1 VVLNSRTIERWS
13 WRLFALA
20 LVASAALAYWD
31 YPQRWHTPGYWL
43 RNLVMYWLYWSPR
56 LAGVFMLTG
65 FVSRIWN
72 VRGGSRLLA
81 AVMSVGVL
89 IGLWSSLVEPQQ
101 LRVRETALSGL
112 PAGAE
117 PVRLAV
123 IADLHWGLFFRD
135 SHLQRLVEQ
144 LNALDVDAVLVAG
157 DWTHEPLLDLQ
168 TGFAPLAK
176 IRHPVFGVLGNHDV
190 ESPGPPLTEALR
202 QALQAHGVQLL
213 EGRIVPWKGWALVG
227 LDDQWGGNPG
237 KQIAALWPDGRSND
251 TGAPSNRI
259 VLAHQPDTLAL
270 LPGQGAFLAIAGH
283 THGGQI
289 WIPGFTPWW
298 LRNTNSK
305 QPWWNGLYAAPAGPV
320 FVTPGVGTVGL
331 PARLAVPPTI
341 DVIDLR

>member
-1 VVLNSRTIERWS
+1 MVSARTIERWS
-13 WRLFALA
+13 WRLFALG
-20 LVASAALAYWD
+20 LVAAAVVSYWD

-43 RNLVMYWLYWSPR
+43 RNLIMYWLYWAPR

-65 FVSRIWN
+65 FVSRLWN
-72 VRGGSRLLA
+72 VRGGQRLLA
-81 AVMSVGVL
+81 MLMTVGTL

-101 LRVRETALSGL
+101 LRVRETVVSGI

-123 IADLHWGLFFRD
+123 IADVHWGLFFRD
-135 SHLQRLVEQ
+135 GQLRSLVER

-157 DWTHEPLLDLQ
+157 DWTHEPTRDLKA
-168 TGFAPLAK
+168 GLAPLAD

-190 ESPGPPLTEALR
+190 ESPGPPLTAPLR
-202 QALQAHGVQLL
+202 EALQAHGVQLI
-213 EGRIVPWKGWALVG
+213 EGVEVVWKGWSLVG
-227 LDDQWGGNPG
+227 LDDHWGGSPG
-237 KQIAALWPDGRSND
+237 SQITRLWPA
-251 TGAPSNRI
+251 GAITPSTASNRI

-270 LPGQGAFLAIAGH
+270 IPPKGAYLAIAGH

-298 LRNTNSK
+298 LRNTNSE
-305 QPWWNGLYAAPAGPV
+305 QPWWNGRYASAVGHI

-331 PARLAVPPTI
+331 PARLGVWPTI
-341 DVIDLR
+341 DLLALQR